1 VCVQGQPHLGRS
13 VAQAAPPTK
22 RASVTQLL
30 AIGVSDW
37 GCLTPVAADHAYH
50 TLTLVGR
57 LEAFARDL
65 EDECAKISTW
75 LLSGLAADEH
85 GKAADVLYALKEPKA
100 ALDWI
105 TECADQCWVWQGLL
119 QVPKAHSS
127 IIRIVTG
134 VIIAL

>member
-1 VCVQGQPHLGRS
+1 MRRS
-13 VAQAAPPTK
+13 HSFSPSAFPTGP
-22 RASVTQLL
+22 ASH
-30 AIGVSDW
+30 
-37 GCLTPVAADHAYH
+37 PVAADHAYH

-105 TECADQCWVWQGLL
+105 TECANQCWVWQGLL